1 MAHCVHRS
9 KVEQTKNTSSTW
21 WCEKKIQNSRTKF
34 LIFFLEKNVQP
45 LYLLQ
50 QWVEDGQ
57 RGRNG
62 QIAVPIVVKVSK
74 EEIENVTIPF
84 QDGVDQYVKKIM
96 WKELNALL
104 LVQVHT

>member
-1 MAHCVHRS
+1 M
-9 KVEQTKNTSSTW
+9 
-21 WCEKKIQNSRTKF
+21 
-34 LIFFLEKNVQP
+34 
-45 LYLLQ
+45 
-50 QWVEDGQ
+50 EDGQ

-96 WKELNALL
+96 WKEVNVLL
-104 LVQVHT
+104 LVQVHTYLYI

>member
-1 MAHCVHRS
+1 M
-9 KVEQTKNTSSTW
+9 
-21 WCEKKIQNSRTKF
+21 
-34 LIFFLEKNVQP
+34 
-45 LYLLQ
+45 
-50 QWVEDGQ
+50 EDGQ

-84 QDGVDQYVKKIM
+84 QDGVAQCAMEIM
-96 WKELNALL
+96 WTELNVLL